1 MCHITS
7 RPFPDGPIRAKRGKQ
22 WLDLKVFCIKL
33 NASGFSKNVQIP
45 ESLTLHFLPRSN
57 AVALEINERR
67 FHPSSSAFL
76 TLQRNR
82 VEEKSKDEIIYVGTD
97 TIRTSDNLCFE
108 VYLRDEPLI
117 FGTLE
122 KKQEFGEDLMPETT
136 WTVDCSSRLEYSS
149 KLSCDTFSISTVD
162 VYISGRISGSPI
174 ILTQTLQLLP
184 RRKRVHHCTLDVIP
198 EGNETEESCSDF
210 SDADPESDDSESSFA
225 ESNSGCDCDFD
236 WESRM
241 EELEQQNDSW
251 IDSGLKFGIGI
262 GLGMCL
268 GVGLL
273 VSTYQGTSRHLRK
286 QILRR

>member
-1 MCHITS
+1 ME
-7 RPFPDGPIRAKRGKQ
+7 
-22 WLDLKVFCIKL
+22 VFCMKL
-33 NASGFSKNVQIP
+33 NASGFIKNVQIP

-57 AVALEINERR
+57 CVALEINKRR

-82 VEEKSKDEIIYVGTD
+82 VEEKSKGEIIYVGTD
-97 TIRTSDNLCFE
+97 TIRMSDILCFE
-108 VYLRDEPLI
+108 VYLRNEPII

-122 KKQEFGEDLMPETT
+122 KKQEFGEHLMPETT
-136 WTVDCSSRLEYSS
+136 WTVECSSRLEYCS
-149 KLSCDTFSISTVD
+149 KLSWDAMSIPTVD

-174 ILTQTLQLLP
+174 ILTQTLQLLR
-184 RRKRVHHCTLDVIP
+184 RRKRVHHCTLEVIP

-210 SDADPESDDSESSFA
+210 SDTDPESDDSESSFA
-225 ESNSGCDCDFD
+225 ESNSGRDCDFD

-241 EELEQQNDSW
+241 EELVRFNSW
-251 IDSGLKFGIGI
+251 IDSRLRFGIGI

-273 VSTYQGTSRHLRK
+273 VSSYQGISRNLRK
-286 QILRR
+286 